1 MVIKTNDILIYT
13 IYFKLCNSKFSL
25 QSGRFWSIDQQA
37 MLFPAKISE
46 DSPWKQE
53 TANSK
58 MDADTENSTQEA
70 IELYFS
76 QHHKITSPDDPP
88 IRVIQSDRGSVL
100 MQSNGSVIT
109 LEDMGGS
116 PELRKSNVE
125 EIDTTQQQY
134 NQGLYPSPNFHLTLL
149 SEQND

>member
-1 MVIKTNDILIYT
+1 MENIGNQNKFYNDILIYT
-13 IYFKLCNSKFSL
+13 ICNFKFSL

-125 EIDTTQQQY
+125 EIDITQQQN
-134 NQGLYPSPNFHLTLL
+134 NQGLSPFAL
-149 SEQND
+149 